1 MTKISNNKTTSN
13 KANNWH
19 EINWLDVNIRVQD
32 LQDRIVKATMENNM
46 KQVYKLQN
54 ELVISFEGRALAI
67 RKVATSAYPYVKI
80 TGLLS

>member
-1 MTKISNNKTTSN
+1 M
-13 KANNWH
+13 
-19 EINWLDVNIRVQD
+19 DVNIRVQD

-80 TGLLS
+80 TGLLSW